1 MTQNVITTQNLAKHF
16 GQTKALD
23 GVNLSVQKGTVTG
36 LVGPNGAGKTTLFS
50 LLCGFLKPTAGEI
63 KILGHNPDSALI
75 RGKISIL
82 PQDASF
88 LKSLAIGKQLTMLA
102 ELQGLNKKAAHNEA
116 IRVLKLV
123 NLFESFNQLPE
134 RLSHGMLKRVAIA
147 QALMGSPEIIMLDEP
162 TAGLDP
168 NTSDAIKSVIRQLGK
183 TCTII
188 ISSHNLEVIEDLC
201 EKIIILRKGQLH
213 SHEVVADLTARTKA
227 LTFKLDQDPVANV
240 IDIFKDLSLVTA
252 VKLGQAGQ
260 HRMVVYFNDEGDAMA
275 EIEIIKC
282 MAQAGISYRE
292 MVRGER
298 LQDTVSDRMR

>member
-1 MTQNVITTQNLAKHF
+1 MNQYVIETQKLSKHF
-16 GQTKALD
+16 GPVKALD
-23 GVNLSVQKGTVTG
+23 QVDLIVSKGTTTG

-50 LLCGFLKPTAGEI
+50 LLCGFLKPTSGVI
-63 KILGHNPDSALI
+63 KILGHHADSADI
-75 RGKISIL
+75 RGRISIL
-82 PQDASF
+82 PQDASL
-88 LKSLAIGKQLTMLA
+88 LKSLPVGKQLTMLA
-102 ELQGLNKKAAHNEA
+102 ELQGLDKKQAQTEA
-116 IRVLKLV
+116 VRVLKLV
-123 NLFESFNQLPE
+123 DLYQSFNQLPE

-227 LTFKLDQDPVANV
+227 LTFKLDQDPDANV
-240 IDIFKDLSLVTA
+240 ADIFKDLSLVTA
-252 VKLGQAGQ
+252 VKLGQTGQ
-260 HRMVVYFNDEGDAMA
+260 HRMVVYFSDEADAMA

>member
-1 MTQNVITTQNLAKHF
+1 MTQDVIITQKLSKHF
-16 GQTKALD
+16 GPVKALD
-23 GVNLSVQKGTVTG
+23 QVDLSVQKGTTTG

-63 KILGHNPDSALI
+63 KILGHKPDSAAI
-75 RGKISIL
+75 RGRISIL
-82 PQDASF
+82 PQDASL
-88 LKSLAIGKQLTMLA
+88 LKSLPVGKQLAMLA
-102 ELQGLNKKAAHNEA
+102 ELQGLDKKSAHNEA

-123 NLFESFNQLPE
+123 NLYESFNQLPE

-168 NTSDAIKSVIRQLGK
+168 NTSDAIKSVIRQMGK
-183 TCTII
+183 TATII

-201 EKIIILRKGQLH
+201 EKIIILKKGRLH
-213 SHEVVADLTARTKA
+213 SHEVVADLTARTQA
-227 LTFKLDQDPVANV
+227 LTFKLEKDPDPVVAV
-240 IDIFKDLSLVTA
+240 IFKDLPLVTE

-260 HRMVVYFNDEGDAMA
+260 HRMVVYYNDDDNPMA
-275 EIEIIKC
+275 EIEVIKC
-282 MAQAGISYRE
+282 MAIAGISYRE

>member
-1 MTQNVITTQNLAKHF
+1 MTQDVIITQKLSKHF
-16 GQTKALD
+16 GPVKALD
-23 GVNLSVQKGTVTG
+23 QVDLSVQKGTTTG

-63 KILGHNPDSALI
+63 KILGHKPDSAAI
-75 RGKISIL
+75 RGRISIL
-82 PQDASF
+82 PQDASL
-88 LKSLAIGKQLTMLA
+88 LKSLPVGKQLAMLA
-102 ELQGLNKKAAHNEA
+102 ELQGLDKKSAHNEA

-123 NLFESFNQLPE
+123 NLYESFNQLPE

-168 NTSDAIKSVIRQLGK
+168 NTSDAIKSVIRQMGK
-183 TCTII
+183 TATII

-201 EKIIILRKGQLH
+201 EKIIILKKGRLH
-213 SHEVVADLTARTKA
+213 SHEVVADLTARTQA
-227 LTFKLDQDPVANV
+227 LTFKLEKDPDPDVAV
-240 IDIFKDLSLVTA
+240 IFKDLPLVTE

-260 HRMVVYFNDEGDAMA
+260 HRMVVYYNDDDNPMA
-275 EIEIIKC
+275 EIEVIKC
-282 MAQAGISYRE
+282 MAIAGISYRE